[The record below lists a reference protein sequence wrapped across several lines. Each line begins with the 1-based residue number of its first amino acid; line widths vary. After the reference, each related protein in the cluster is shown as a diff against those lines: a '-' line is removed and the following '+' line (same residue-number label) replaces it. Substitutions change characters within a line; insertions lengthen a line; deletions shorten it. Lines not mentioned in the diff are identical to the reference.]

1 MPTNTSHRTLPSL
14 PILSSDLWRTLLSL
28 QNSSHNCTQSR
39 HINTNFFPLCEAC
52 PTWFFISSPF
62 FISLSTCLELRG
74 YGKWNCQR
82 ARNRG
87 VFRRTERF
95 LPKMQ
100 AGQASRLH
108 RTGGCQPGRTESGP
122 RPKAW
127 RVAPYL
133 STSTHSVPGSSQGK
147 PKSSLADNTTWKVLQ
162 YFPCNKD
169 HAMTHE
175 KLLTQAAF
183 RPDSLNLRVC

>member
-1 MPTNTSHRTLPSL
+1 MPTNTSHCTLASL

-39 HINTNFFPLCEAC
+39 HINTNFSPLCEAC
-52 PTWFFISSPF
+52 PTWFFISLPF

-108 RTGGCQPGRTESGP
+108 RAGGCRPGRAESGP

-127 RVAPYL
+127 RVAPISARLHIPSQALLKESPSHPWQIILHGKYY
-133 STSTHSVPGSSQGK
+133 STSPVTK
-147 PKSSLADNTTWKVLQ
+147 TMLW
-162 YFPCNKD
+162 
-169 HAMTHE
+169 HE